1 MLKFK
6 SLLLSLS
13 ILFFTACGTEELI
26 DYALD
31 QGSDTDDPAVDVI
44 IPETDQIAS
53 MIQRSNEIR
62 GEASVLV
69 PVTWNSY
76 LALSAQ
82 GHANVLAASGKLE
95 HSQTEYG
102 ENLYAS
108 FEQAT
113 YVDAVNAWY
122 VEKSYYDYASN
133 SCIEGQECGHY
144 TQIIWE
150 ATTEV
155 GCGRAS
161 IGTQGSS
168 VIVCQYN
175 PPGNIA
181 GELPY

>member
-6 SLLLSLS
+6 FILLPIA
-13 ILFFTACGTEELI
+13 ILFFSACGTEELI
-26 DYALD
+26 DYATGLA
-31 QGSDTDDPAVDVI
+31 SDTDDSAVGVI
-44 IPETDQIAS
+44 IPEADQIAS

-69 PVTWNSY
+69 PVTWNLY

-82 GHANVLAASGKLE
+82 SHAAALATSGKLE
-95 HSQTEYG
+95 HSQTPYG

-113 YVDAVNAWY
+113 YTDAVNAWY

-133 SCIEGQECGHY
+133 SCIGGQECGHY
-144 TQIIWE
+144 TQLIWE

-161 IGTQGSS
+161 IGTQNSS

-175 PPGNIA
+175 PPGNIV